1 MTEAKLF
8 RRERMKIEKWMSM
21 KQVCVYLGISRDTV
35 TKWIKNK
42 DMPAHQIDRIWRFDK
57 DEVDEWMRNNG
68 KYKC

>member
-1 MTEAKLF
+1 
-8 RRERMKIEKWMSM
+8 MKIEKWMSM

>member
-1 MTEAKLF
+1 
-8 RRERMKIEKWMSM
+8 M